1 MSSLTRSLSPVA
13 HCPASPFP
21 VDPAD
26 VPEDAVRYVK
36 HRLFRHA
43 DRHPLDDDAARLIV
57 AGVIAILSEPE
68 ADPETVETAAAIVS
82 EFTAATGA
90 VVAIQAAGLQVTG

>member
-1 MSSLTRSLSPVA
+1 MSVRGLTVSLVA
-13 HCPASPFP
+13 PGPHCPFP

-26 VPEDAVRYVK
+26 VPDDAVLYVK

-43 DRHPLDDDAARLIV
+43 DRHPLDDDAARMIV
-57 AGVIAILSEPE
+57 AGVIAILAEPA
-68 ADPETVETAAAIVS
+68 ADAETVETAAVLVS

-90 VVAIQAAGLQVTG
+90 IVAIQAAGS